1 MPSPTLNLPPVALAG
16 AYDVIVCGGGPAG
29 LGAALAAGR
38 AGART
43 LLLERLGAIGGLAV
57 HSPINTWCDTPGG
70 RLFNELEARLAALG
84 KVRRAFS
91 PDRHV
96 YPRGRAVL
104 EGEALKLI
112 AMEMLREAGVEVRL
126 GTAFVQALTEDERV
140 TGVVAADKNGLY
152 ALSSQVVIDCTA
164 DADVAASAGAECLKG
179 DPADGRLMHVNFM
192 FQILGADR
200 EQYEARKPATD
211 DLLALFAAARER
223 GELTVPPGCFR
234 PQADTFPYV
243 PGEDCL
249 ALNSWEIEGVDCS
262 DWAAVNELLGQCQVA
277 ALQVVRFAR
286 AHLPGYEDCAVGRVW
301 DVLGTRESRRLVGRA
316 TLTGEDVLAA
326 RKFPDGIAQA
336 TFFIDF
342 HDSPPGRSIPYTQ
355 DFRVSHAPPLGD
367 WYEIPYGCL
376 VPERVTGLLVA
387 GRCLSAA
394 REGLASMRVM
404 PSCMFTGEAAGTA
417 AALAVQRG
425 LLPHELDGR
434 ELKPLLMTP
443 DQLM

>member
-1 MPSPTLNLPPVALAG
+1 MPSPTINLPPIPLAG
-16 AYDVIVCGGGPAG
+16 AYDVIVCGAGPAG

-38 AGART
+38 RGART
-43 LLLERLGAIGGLAV
+43 ALLERMGAVGGLAV
-57 HSPINTWCDTPGG
+57 HSPVNTWCDTPGG
-70 RLFNELEARLAALG
+70 RLFDELEARLAALG
-84 KVRRAFS
+84 KVRRAS
-91 PDRHV
+91 HPDRHV

-104 EGEALKLI
+104 EREALKLV

-126 GTAFVQALTEDERV
+126 GTAFAQALTEGEQV
-140 TGVVAADKNGLY
+140 TGVVVADKNGL
-152 ALSSQVVIDCTA
+152 AVLSAPVVIDCTA

-179 DPADGRLMHVNFM
+179 DPEDGRLMHVNFM
-192 FQILGADR
+192 YEIVGADR
-200 EQYEARKPATD
+200 EQYAARQPATD
-211 DLLALFAAARER
+211 DLLAMIAAAHAS
-223 GELTVPPGCFR
+223 GELIAPPGCFR
-234 PQADTFPYV
+234 PRAATFPYH
-243 PGEDCL
+243 PDEDCL
-249 ALNSWEIEGVDCS
+249 VLTSWEIEGVDCS
-262 DWAAVNELLGQCQVA
+262 DWAAVNALLGQCQVA

-286 AHLPGYEDCAVGRVW
+286 AHLPGYEHCGVGRVW
-301 DVLGTRESRRLVGRA
+301 DVLGTRESRRLVGQA

-376 VPERVTGLLVA
+376 VPRRVTGLLVA
-387 GRCLSAA
+387 GRCISAA

-425 LLPHELDGR
+425 CLPHQLDGR